1 VISYLEW
8 VDKKKSF
15 RGDRTM
21 FTSIEDFKND
31 WQTESDATRKILSG
45 LTDESL
51 KQSVADDHRTLGRMA
66 WHIVQTLPEMGDQT
80 GLKVE
85 GPAPDVPVPH
95 SAAEIKGAYDK
106 AARSVLEQVTTL
118 WKDETLQV
126 EDDLYGQKWK
136 RGASLLSLI
145 KHEVHHR
152 AQLTVLMRQA
162 SLKVPGTY
170 GPSKEEWPRYGMK
183 VPEI

>member
-1 VISYLEW
+1 
-8 VDKKKSF
+8 
-15 RGDRTM
+15 M

-31 WQTESDATRKILSG
+31 WQTESDATRKIFSG

-66 WHIVQTLPEMGDQT
+66 WHTVQTLPEMGGHT

-85 GPAPDVPVPH
+85 GPAPEVPVPH
-95 SAAEIKGAYDK
+95 SAAEIKEAYDK
-106 AARSVLEQVTTL
+106 AARSLMEQVTTL

-126 EDDLYGQKWK
+126 VDDLYGQKWK
-136 RGASLLSLI
+136 RGATLLGVI

-152 AQLTVLMRQA
+152 GQMTVLMRQA
-162 SLKVPGTY
+162 GLKVPGIY
-170 GPSKEEWPRYGMK
+170 GPSKEEWPQYNMK
-183 VPEI
+183 EPEI